1 MLPARQDLR
10 IEISAVGLWFGTS
23 DALRVHSFA
32 DGSKVKPL
40 QSDTIY
46 ENNTSLRRNSF

>member
-23 DALRVHSFA
+23 DALRVQAGRPSNSSPSI
-32 DGSKVKPL
+32 SKVIPL
-40 QSDTIY
+40 HPGAKIKEY
-46 ENNTSLRRNSF
+46 